1 MLTKKEIRIEAGLAR
16 SLHQQLLKEIG
27 KLPKGVLYYKQGH
40 GAKRPYQRVDGREL
54 YLNREKRGIIQGL
67 NDKKQLQR
75 AVDKLEE
82 NLQLLQQLESGYTE
96 ITDLMPDN
104 MSPPAAG
111 QGPIQRTGLI
121 QKTGPLRNSGQAQ
134 YIGPVQK
141 AAPLLS
147 REKVS
152 EIAAIWKTEHNGNT
166 DYRPEERIHRTS
178 DGICVRSKSEL
189 VIYEYLKSHGVPFVY
204 ELPVQLDDHWRYPD
218 FTLLRQSDSR
228 IFLWEHL
235 GLMKDPTYYQ
245 RNIRKISEYMAE
257 DYLPFRD
264 MIFSFDYEDGSID
277 LLELDRLLRGMGF
290 IE

>member
-1 MLTKKEIRIEAGLAR
+1 MLTRKEIRIEVRLAR
-16 SLHQQLLKEIG
+16 SLHKQLLKEIG
-27 KLPKGVLYYKQGH
+27 KLPKGVLYWKKGH
-40 GAKRPYQRVDGREL
+40 GVKRPYQRVDGREF
-54 YLNREKRGIIQGL
+54 YLNKKKEGIIQGL
-67 NDKKQLQR
+67 KDKKRLQWS
-75 AVDKLEE
+75 VKKLEE
-82 NLQLLQQLESGYTE
+82 NLLLLQQLESRYTE
-96 ITDLMPDN
+96 IADLMPDN
-104 MSPPAAG
+104 MSMSSAG
-111 QGPIQRTGLI
+111 QR
-121 QKTGPLRNSGQAQ
+121 
-134 YIGPVQK
+134 PVQK